1 MSSFLLFFRLYYT
14 TPKHEIGLKVQ
25 MEKSKYEIYEQLQRT
40 KKHIAKLVME
50 QMDRI
55 ERLKNE
61 QDFMDYSNLKTII
74 IGVVAGDGIGPAIT
88 KNAQTI
94 LEFLLEDE
102 IKSGAIE
109 IREIEGLTIENR
121 AKVMKAIP

>member
-1 MSSFLLFFRLYYT
+1 
-14 TPKHEIGLKVQ
+14 
-25 MEKSKYEIYEQLQRT
+25 MEKNKKYEIYEQLQRT

-55 ERLKNE
+55 ELLKKE
-61 QDFMDYSNLKTII
+61 ADFIDYSNLKTII
-74 IGVVAGDGIGPAIT
+74 IGVVAGDGIGQAIT

-94 LEFLLEDE
+94 LEFLLKDE
-102 IKSGAIE
+102 IKSKAIE

-121 AKVMKAIP
+121 AKVMKAIPDDVLAEIKKCHVILKGTYNNS